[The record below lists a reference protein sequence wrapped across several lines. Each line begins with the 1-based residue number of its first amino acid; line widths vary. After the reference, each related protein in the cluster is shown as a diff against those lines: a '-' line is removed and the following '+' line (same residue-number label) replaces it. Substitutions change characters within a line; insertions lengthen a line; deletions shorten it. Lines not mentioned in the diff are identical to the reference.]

1 LHERILVVDDD
12 PSVHEVVRAYL
23 ERDGYIV
30 YSAMS
35 GQEGLDL
42 TQLKQPSLIVLD
54 RMLPDLGGEE
64 VCADVRRR
72 SDVPILMLTSVGSAE
87 DRVAGFSLGADDY
100 LVKPYSPREL
110 VARIKALLK
119 RSGNSESPL
128 GRAMRFDGG
137 ALEIDTV
144 RHEVK
149 IDGEVKELT
158 HSEYKLLLALA
169 QYPGRV
175 YSRYELVNRVQ
186 GHDYAGYERTV
197 DAHIKNLRRKIEPD
211 PVRPRYIETV
221 RGVGYRLGVSPE

>member
-1 LHERILVVDDD
+1 
-12 PSVHEVVRAYL
+12 
-23 ERDGYIV
+23 
-30 YSAMS
+30 MS

-72 SDVPILMLTSVGSAE
+72 SDVPILMLTAVGSAE

-137 ALEIDTV
+137 ALEIDTS
-144 RHEVK
+144 RQN
-149 IDGEVKELT
+149 LT
-158 HSEYKLLLALA
+158 MLFSRSRSISASVLA
-169 QYPGRV
+169 
-175 YSRYELVNRVQ
+175 SR
-186 GHDYAGYERTV
+186 
-197 DAHIKNLRRKIEPD
+197 RRSSCFCADISAAASLTSSAPI
-211 PVRPRYIETV
+211 R
-221 RGVGYRLGVSPE
+221 